1 MGACLTCEG
10 ALGPGDVVKGGRRS
24 PRVLI
29 SVQLLYS
36 IAKER
41 RVDFWGGCQHGPE
54 RTEGLSR
61 VGGETNA
68 RLCPPPLSPQY
79 VRASSSKHTHNGGE
93 IQQSCGNR
101 ADPSQGGSH
110 PAHTGRSTLRAH
122 PIFFFHRLISQPA
135 VLQLLQARCVMQGAI
150 ARVHF
155 RNLTYI

>member
-10 ALGPGDVVKGGRRS
+10 ALGPGDVVKGGRGS

-79 VRASSSKHTHNGGE
+79 VRASSSNTHTMEAKFNKAVE
-93 IQQSCGNR
+93 IVQ
-101 ADPSQGGSH
+101 
-110 PAHTGRSTLRAH
+110 TLPKEG
-122 PIFFFHRLISQPA
+122 PIQPTQEDQLYVRTPFFFFIALSHNPQFYSYYK
-135 VLQLLQARCVMQGAI
+135 QG
-150 ARVHF
+150 V
-155 RNLTYI
+155 